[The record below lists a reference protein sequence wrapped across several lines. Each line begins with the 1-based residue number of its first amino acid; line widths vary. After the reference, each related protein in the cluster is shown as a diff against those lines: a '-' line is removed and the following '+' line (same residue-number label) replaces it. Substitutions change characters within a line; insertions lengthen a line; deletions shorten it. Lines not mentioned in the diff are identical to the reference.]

1 VSEPMWDKAQMI
13 QAHREVDDRLRQARE
28 EIARRPFRLPPLA
41 DAEKAGPLM
50 TLCDALEMRLREAER
65 LANPLSIPHAGRFL
79 FLQRVVRRIMR
90 PTLEHQVRMNAATLA
105 ALRAEVHLLQAIL
118 AAQYPVRE
126 SGE

>member
-1 VSEPMWDKAQMI
+1 MSETMWDKARMT
-13 QAHREVDDRLRQARE
+13 QAHREVDERLRQARE
-28 EIARRPFRLPPLA
+28 EIARGAFRLPPVA

-50 TLCDALEMRLREAER
+50 ALCDRLEMRLREAER
-65 LANPLSIPHAGRFL
+65 LANPLSVPHAGRFL

-105 ALRAEVHLLQAIL
+105 ALRAEAHLLQAIL
-118 AAQYPVRE
+118 AALYPARE

>member
-1 VSEPMWDKAQMI
+1 MI
-13 QAHREVDDRLRQARE
+13 QAHREVDERLRQARE
-28 EIARRPFRLPPLA
+28 EIARRPFRLPPPA

-50 TLCDALEMRLREAER
+50 TLCDTLEMRLREAER
-65 LANPLSIPHAGRFL
+65 LANPLSVPHAGRFL

-90 PTLEHQVRMNAATLA
+90 PTLEQQVRMNAATLA
-105 ALRAEVHLLQAIL
+105 ALRAEAHLVQAIL